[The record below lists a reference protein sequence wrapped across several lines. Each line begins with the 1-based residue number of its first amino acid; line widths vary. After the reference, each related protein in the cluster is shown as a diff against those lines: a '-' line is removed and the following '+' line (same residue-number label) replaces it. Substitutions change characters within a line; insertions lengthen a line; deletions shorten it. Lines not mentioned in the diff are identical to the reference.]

1 MFCHPRHDSLS
12 FYSTIPGEIL
22 MRKKNN
28 YLFVVG
34 GVICIVIWVLGTIP
48 FLLQEKYGF
57 AAISAIL
64 VITGLVLLAIAFGDE
79 YWIHGYQTQL
89 KRTYQTC
96 NTYFLI
102 FSCLTIMVLSPSFLF
117 SLFSM
122 STLLSTW

>member
-1 MFCHPRHDSLS
+1 
-12 FYSTIPGEIL
+12 

-96 NTYFLI
+96 NTYFLHI